1 MNIRVHQ
8 ALAAAPTRK
17 RKFNPRADIL
27 DEVVAG
33 LFWMTLDLPDD
44 TSRDELED
52 FAHHLAHRI
61 RGGASASAIAAEIDF
76 LQRRQF
82 CRPLDAAVIRGLAER
97 TIATVNQFARAAA

>member
-8 ALAAAPTRK
+8 PLAAAPTRK

-33 LFWMTLDLPDD
+33 LFWMTLDLPAD
-44 TSRDELED
+44 TSREELED
-52 FAHHLAHRI
+52 FAHHLAR
-61 RGGASASAIAAEIDF
+61 RVRDGASALAIEAEIDF

-82 CRPLDAAVIRGLAER
+82 CRPLDATVIRTLAER
-97 TIATVNQFARAAA
+97 TIAIVSQFARAA